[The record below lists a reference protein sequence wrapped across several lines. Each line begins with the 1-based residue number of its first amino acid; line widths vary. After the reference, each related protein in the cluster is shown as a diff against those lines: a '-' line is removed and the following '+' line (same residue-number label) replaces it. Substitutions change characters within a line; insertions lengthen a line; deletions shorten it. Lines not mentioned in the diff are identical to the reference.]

1 MHGDDAW
8 CAVVSK
14 FQRPRTIHPGAHHG
28 GESVSGHQSHARRLG
43 SGRARKFGTQA
54 LEQLLAHK
62 RDDRANLRHG
72 RCACSQGAGA
82 VDHSSTEPVSLIRCT
97 DQG

>member
-1 MHGDDAW
+1 MHGDDAR
-8 CAVVSK
+8 CAVVSTIR
-14 FQRPRTIHPGAHHG
+14 RPRTIQPGAHDG
-28 GESVSGHQSHARRLG
+28 GESVSCHQSHARRLRARG
-43 SGRARKFGTQA
+43 ARKFGTQA
-54 LEQLLAHK
+54 LQQLLAHK

-82 VDHSSTEPVSLIRCT
+82 VGHSSTEPVSLIRCT